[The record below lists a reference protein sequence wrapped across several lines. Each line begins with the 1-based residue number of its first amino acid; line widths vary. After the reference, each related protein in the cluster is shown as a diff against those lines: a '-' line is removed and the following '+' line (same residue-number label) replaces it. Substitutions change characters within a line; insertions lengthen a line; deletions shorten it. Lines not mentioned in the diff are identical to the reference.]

1 MWLLPISAKHGSEEK
16 LVLLAA
22 IILDGVDSSDCAV
35 VYKEILAISQRNG
48 AVKKAIDEYYKK
60 LQAVLFEAIS
70 QAALKISKTNKSLMQ
85 LLSYYLLSKATA
97 SPRLTLRF
105 YLINYRNN

>member
-1 MWLLPISAKHGSEEK
+1 MEGFLLEYAKSMWLLPISAKHGSEEK

-22 IILDGVDSSDCAV
+22 IILDGVDSSDYAV
-35 VYKEILAISQRNG
+35 VFKEILAISQRNG

-70 QAALKISKTNKSLMQ
+70 QAAPKNCQ
-85 LLSYYLLSKATA
+85 DQ
-97 SPRLTLRF
+97 
-105 YLINYRNN
+105 